1 MLRYL
6 KWPSYYHHIIVM
18 KLSHGI
24 QICTMYYDILWLNS
38 GHYYSESKK
47 TLDNLV
53 IVVKY
58 PNHRL
63 DYYYYFY
70 LLLLFLSR

>member
-1 MLRYL
+1 
-6 KWPSYYHHIIVM
+6 M

-47 TLDNLV
+47 ILDNLV

-58 PNHRL
+58 PNHRKIL
-63 DYYYYFY
+63 IITIVFIYYYYSY
-70 LLLLFLSR
+70 HDDDYDI

>member
-1 MLRYL
+1 
-6 KWPSYYHHIIVM
+6 M

-38 GHYYSESKK
+38 GHDYSESKK
-47 TLDNLV
+47 ILDNLV

-58 PNHRL
+58 PNHRKIL
-63 DYYYYFY
+63 IITIVFIYYYYSY
-70 LLLLFLSR
+70 HDDDYDI